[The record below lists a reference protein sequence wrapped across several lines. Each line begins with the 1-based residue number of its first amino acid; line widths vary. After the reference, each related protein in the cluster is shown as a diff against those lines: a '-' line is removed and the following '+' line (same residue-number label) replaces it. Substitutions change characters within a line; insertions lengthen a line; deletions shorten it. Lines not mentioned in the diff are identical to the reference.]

1 LSAPG
6 YGGQP
11 IIILKEGTE
20 RSRGSD
26 ARNANIQAARIVA
39 EVLKSSLGPKGM
51 DKMLVDSFGDVTITN
66 DGATMLKEMDIQHP
80 AAKMMVE
87 VSKTQDD
94 EVGDGTTSVVVLTG
108 ELLGKAVE
116 LMDKKIH
123 PTVII
128 DGYRDAQEQAL
139 KVLDEISIKVES
151 KDRATLKKVAVTSMA
166 SKLIA
171 GYSDYLSELAVDAI
185 LQVAEEADGG
195 YEADLDMVK
204 IEKKP
209 GGSLTDT
216 TLIKG
221 LLIDKEVVHSD
232 MPKRVKEAKI
242 GLLNSAMEIEKTEFD
257 AKIHIESPDEMQA
270 YLDQEENMLREMV
283 QKVKDS
289 GINVILCQ
297 KGIDDMVQHFLSR
310 EGIMAAR
317 RLKKSD
323 MEALAKATGAKV
335 VTSVDDL
342 SENDL
347 GYAATVEERKIG
359 DEKMIF
365 VEGCKNP
372 KAVSILIRGG
382 SDRIVDEAERSI
394 HDALCVVR
402 DVVQEPKVVAGGGA
416 PEVEVAR
423 KLRRHAEGMAGRE
436 RLAVLAF
443 AEAIEVIPITLAEN
457 AGMDPIDAISE
468 LQSKHEKGELWA
480 GINAL
485 EGEVSNLAEMD
496 VYEPTQV
503 KVQAIKSATEAST
516 MLLKID
522 DIIAATKMR
531 MPEGGPGGMPG
542 GIPGGMP
549 GGMPPM

>member
-1 LSAPG
+1 MSARG

-26 ARNANIQAARIVA
+26 ARNANIRAARIVA
-39 EVLKSSLGPKGM
+39 EAVKTSLGPKGM

-94 EVGDGTTSVVVLTG
+94 EVGDGTTSVVILTG

-139 KVLDEISIKVES
+139 KVLDEISITVKP
-151 KDRATLKKVAVTSMA
+151 KDKDTLKKVAITAMA

-171 GYSDYLSELAVDAI
+171 GYSDYLSDLAVDAI
-185 LQVAEEADGG
+185 LQVAEETDEG

-209 GGSLTDT
+209 GGSITDT

-232 MPKRVKEAKI
+232 MPKRVKDAKI

-257 AKIHIESPDEMQA
+257 AKIQIESPDEIQA

-289 GINVILCQ
+289 GISVILCQ
-297 KGIDDMVQHFLSR
+297 KGIDDMVQHFLAR

-323 MEALAKATGAKV
+323 MKALAKATGAKV
-335 VTSVDDL
+335 VTSIDELTESDV
-342 SENDL
+342 
-347 GYAATVEERKIG
+347 GYAAIVEERKIG

-382 SDRIVDEAERSI
+382 TDRIVDEADRSI
-394 HDALCVVR
+394 HDALCVIR
-402 DVVQEPKVVAGGGA
+402 DVVQEPKIVAGGGA
-416 PEVEVAR
+416 PEIEIAR
-423 KLRRHAEGMAGRE
+423 KLRRYAEGLAGRE

-443 AEAIEVIPITLAEN
+443 AEAIEVIPTTLAEN

-468 LQSKHEKGELWA
+468 LQSRHEKGELWA
-480 GINAL
+480 GLNAL
-485 EGEVSNLAEMD
+485 EGKVSDLSKME

-522 DIIAATKMR
+522 DIIAATKMS
-531 MPEGGPGGMPG
+531 MPAGGPGG
-542 GIPGGMP
+542 PGGMP

>member
-1 LSAPG
+1 LSARG

-26 ARNANIQAARIVA
+26 ARNANIRAARIVA
-39 EVLKSSLGPKGM
+39 EAVKTSLGPKGM

-94 EVGDGTTSVVVLTG
+94 EVGDGTTSVVILTG

-139 KVLDEISIKVES
+139 KVLDEISITVKP
-151 KDRATLKKVAVTSMA
+151 KDKDTLKKVAITAMA

-171 GYSDYLSELAVDAI
+171 GYSDYLSDLAVDAI
-185 LQVAEEADGG
+185 LQVAEETDEG

-209 GGSLTDT
+209 GGSITDT

-232 MPKRVKEAKI
+232 MPKRVKDAKI

-257 AKIHIESPDEMQA
+257 AKIQIESPDEIQA

-289 GINVILCQ
+289 GISVILCQ
-297 KGIDDMVQHFLSR
+297 KGIDDMVQHFLAR

-323 MEALAKATGAKV
+323 MKALAKATGAKV
-335 VTSVDDL
+335 VTSIDELTESDV
-342 SENDL
+342 
-347 GYAATVEERKIG
+347 GYAAIVEERKIG

-382 SDRIVDEAERSI
+382 TDRIVDEADRSI
-394 HDALCVVR
+394 HDALCVIR
-402 DVVQEPKVVAGGGA
+402 DVVQEPKIVAGGGA
-416 PEVEVAR
+416 PEIEIAR
-423 KLRRHAEGMAGRE
+423 KLRRYAEGLAGRE

-443 AEAIEVIPITLAEN
+443 AEAIEVIPTTLAEN

-468 LQSKHEKGELWA
+468 LQSRHEKGELWA
-480 GINAL
+480 GLNAL
-485 EGEVSNLAEMD
+485 EGKVSDLSKME

-522 DIIAATKMR
+522 DIIAATKMS
-531 MPEGGPGGMPG
+531 MPAGGPGG
-542 GIPGGMP
+542 PGGMP

>member
-1 LSAPG
+1 MSARG

-26 ARNANIQAARIVA
+26 ARNANIRAARIVA
-39 EVLKSSLGPKGM
+39 EAVKTSLGPKGM

-94 EVGDGTTSVVVLTG
+94 EVGDGTTSVVILTG

-128 DGYRDAQEQAL
+128 DGYRDAQAQAL
-139 KVLDEISIKVES
+139 KVLDEISITVKP
-151 KDRATLKKVAVTSMA
+151 KDKDTLKKVAITAMA

-171 GYSDYLSELAVDAI
+171 GYSDYLSDLAVDAV
-185 LQVAEEADGG
+185 LQVAEETDEG

-209 GGSLTDT
+209 GGSITDT

-232 MPKRVKEAKI
+232 MPKRVKDAKI

-257 AKIHIESPDEMQA
+257 AKIQIESPDEIQS

-289 GINVILCQ
+289 GISVILCQ
-297 KGIDDMVQHFLSR
+297 KGIDDMVQHFLAR

-323 MEALAKATGAKV
+323 MKALAKATGAKV
-335 VTSVDDL
+335 VTSIDELTESDV
-342 SENDL
+342 
-347 GYAATVEERKIG
+347 GYAAIVEERKIG

-382 SDRIVDEAERSI
+382 TDRIVDEADRSI
-394 HDALCVVR
+394 HDALCVIR
-402 DVVQEPKVVAGGGA
+402 DVVQEPKIVAGGGA
-416 PEVEVAR
+416 PEIEIAR
-423 KLRRHAEGMAGRE
+423 KLRRYAEGLAGRE

-443 AEAIEVIPITLAEN
+443 AEAIEVIPTTLAEN

-468 LQSKHEKGELWA
+468 LQSRHEKGELWA
-480 GINAL
+480 GLNAL
-485 EGEVSNLAEMD
+485 EGKVSDLSKME

-531 MPEGGPGGMPG
+531 APAGGPGG
-542 GIPGGMP
+542 PGGMP